1 MDTLIGS
8 RTVANRLEEGTDLAE
23 FRDSLRRLEAWVE
36 THNYQAYEP
45 FDCLS
50 SPLRRFTQRS
60 VFLDRLLQQI
70 GRQSPINVRPL
81 IGVKPLPSTKGRG
94 YMAAGYVALYR
105 LTGDSSYATKAIRCF
120 EWLIENKS
128 PKFAQFSWANHFD
141 YASRGGRYGKDDS
154 IIVWTGLIGQAF
166 VDGYEVLGDRRFLEV
181 AESACDWILALP
193 REETATGTCISYHM
207 LGQNSVHNASMLG
220 AALLARTWRHRPRTE
235 WLALASSAMEYSCSR
250 QHADGAWWYGEDEK
264 YRWIDSFHTAYNL
277 DSLKCYIEH
286 TSDHTFQPV
295 LERGFRY
302 FLQTFFDSDGRPRY
316 YHDRAQPI
324 DIQCAA
330 QAIDTLAKFAVSDPG
345 ALPTARRVAH
355 WTIKHMQ
362 DSSGYF
368 YYRKYPLVTARIP
381 MFHWGQG
388 TMYLALANL
397 LSALGKPLE

>member
-1 MDTLIGS
+1 MDTLTPPRS
-8 RTVANRLEEGTDLAE
+8 AANRAAFSASELE
-23 FRDSLRRLEAWVE
+23 FYDSLKRLEVWVE
-36 THNYQAYEP
+36 SHNYEAYEP

-50 SPLRRFTQRS
+50 SPLRRLTKHS

-105 LTGDSSYATKAIRCF
+105 LTGDSLYATKAIRCF
-120 EWLIENKS
+120 EWLIKNKS
-128 PKFAQFSWANHFD
+128 PKFTQFSWANHFD

-154 IIVWTGLIGQAF
+154 IIVWTSLIGQAF
-166 VDGYEVLGDRRFLEV
+166 VDGYEVLGDRRFLAV

-193 REETATGTCISYHM
+193 REETPTGVCISYHM

-220 AALLARTWRHRPRTE
+220 AALLARTWKHSPRTE
-235 WLALASSAMEYSCSR
+235 WLALAQSAMEYSCSR
-250 QHADGAWWYGEDEK
+250 QHIDGAWWYGEDEK
-264 YRWIDSFHTAYNL
+264 SRWIDSFHTAYNL

-286 TSDHTFQPV
+286 TEDPAFQPM

-302 FLQTFFDSDGRPRY
+302 FLRTFFDDDGRPRY
-316 YHDRAQPI
+316 YHDRALPT

-330 QAIDTLAKFAVSDPG
+330 QAIDTLSKFASYDSCVVS
-345 ALPTARRVAH
+345 TARRVAQ
-355 WTIKHMQ
+355 WTITHMQ
-362 DSSGYF
+362 DRSGYF
-368 YYRKYPLVTARIP
+368 YYRKYPLITARIP
-381 MFHWGQG
+381 MLHWGQG

-397 LSALGKPLE
+397 LSVMGGRSD